1 MEPDSAMARELQ
13 DRIVTDPDIL
23 SGKPVVEGTRISVEV
38 ILELLASGMAVD
50 EVPEEYPGL
59 ERDDVLAALAYAA
72 RSLRGEEIHRLD

>member
-1 MEPDSAMARELQ
+1 MEPDSPMARELQ
-13 DRIVTDPDIL
+13 DRIVTDPDVL

-50 EVPEEYPGL
+50 DVLEEYPGL

-72 RSLRGEEIHRLD
+72 RSLRGEEIHRLE